1 MSPMNMQD
9 RLRTVKGRLTAYEGR
24 LKELEGRLKTLR
36 GQAAQAQGRAK
47 AQLVTAEKRV
57 RATIDATLKRMDGV
71 IKDFEPRV
79 RSAIEQTKRVERGV
93 RVGIKTGTAAYR
105 QSGRKSGSGQP

>member
-9 RLRTVKGRLTAYEGR
+9 RLRTVKARLTAYEGR
-24 LKELEGRLKTLR
+24 LKELEGRLKVIR

-47 AQLVTAEKRV
+47 AQLVTAERRV
-57 RATIDATLKRMDGV
+57 RETVDATLKRMDGV

-79 RSAIEQTKRVERGV
+79 RRALEQTKRVERSV
-93 RVGIKTGTAAYR
+93 RVGIKSGAAAYR

>member
-9 RLRTVKGRLTAYEGR
+9 RLRTVKARLSAYEGR
-24 LKELEGRLKTLR
+24 LKELEGRLKTMR

-47 AQLVTAEKRV
+47 AQLVTADRQV
-57 RATIDATLKRMDGV
+57 RASIDATLKRMDGV

-79 RSAIEQTKRVERGV
+79 RRAIEQTKRVERGV
-93 RVGIKTGTAAYR
+93 RAGIKSGAAAYR
-105 QSGRKSGSGQP
+105 QSGRKGGSGQP

>member
-24 LKELEGRLKTLR
+24 LKELEVRLKTLR

-47 AQLVTAEKRV
+47 AQLVTADKQV

-79 RSAIEQTKRVERGV
+79 RRAIEQTRRVERGV
-93 RVGIKTGTAAYR
+93 RVGIKRGAATYR

>member
-47 AQLVTAEKRV
+47 AQLVTADKQV

-71 IKDFEPRV
+71 IKDFEPRM
-79 RSAIEQTKRVERGV
+79 RRAIEQTKRVERAV
-93 RVGIKTGTAAYR
+93 RAGIKTGASTYR
-105 QSGRKSGSGQP
+105 QSGRKSGGGQP

>member
-9 RLRTVKGRLTAYEGR
+9 RLRTVKSRLTAYEGR
-24 LKELEGRLKTLR
+24 LRELEGRLKALR
-36 GQAAQAQGRAK
+36 GQAAQAQGRAR
-47 AQLVTAEKRV
+47 AQIVTAERRV

-79 RSAIEQTKRVERGV
+79 RRAMEQTKRVERAV
-93 RVGIKTGTAAYR
+93 RVGIKSGTAAYR

>member
-9 RLRTVKGRLTAYEGR
+9 RLRTLKGHLGAYESR
-24 LKELEGRLKTLR
+24 LKELEGRLKGLR
-36 GQAAQAQGRAK
+36 GQAEQAQGRAK

-79 RSAIEQTKRVERGV
+79 RRAIDQTKRVERGV
-93 RVGIKTGTAAYR
+93 RAGIKTGASTYR
-105 QSGRKSGSGQP
+105 QSGRKSGGGQP

>member
-9 RLRTVKGRLTAYEGR
+9 RLRTVKGRLSAYEGR
-24 LKELEGRLKTLR
+24 LKELEGRLKAMR
-36 GQAAQAQGRAK
+36 GQAAQVQGRAK
-47 AQLVTAEKRV
+47 AQLVTADKQV

-71 IKDFEPRV
+71 IRDFEPRV
-79 RSAIEQTKRVERGV
+79 RRAMEQTKRVQRGV
-93 RVGIKTGTAAYR
+93 RAGIKSGAAAYR

>member
-9 RLRTVKGRLTAYEGR
+9 RLRTVKARLSAYEGR
-24 LKELEGRLKTLR
+24 LKELEGRLKTMR

-47 AQLVTAEKRV
+47 AQLVTADKQV
-57 RATIDATLKRMDGV
+57 RASIDATLKRMDGV

-79 RSAIEQTKRVERGV
+79 RRAIEQTKRVERGV
-93 RVGIKTGTAAYR
+93 RVGIKLGAAAYR
-105 QSGRKSGSGQP
+105 QSGRKGGSGQP

>member
-9 RLRTVKGRLTAYEGR
+9 RFKSVKARLGAYEGR
-24 LKELEGRLKTLR
+24 LKELEGRLKSMKA
-36 GQAAQAQGRAK
+36 QAGQAQGRAK
-47 AQLVTAEKRV
+47 AQLVTAEKQV

-71 IKDFEPRV
+71 IRDFEPRV
-79 RSAIEQTKRVERGV
+79 RRAMDQTKRVQRGV